1 MGMTGLILIRVSI
14 SSIFLLPLMAQPL
27 SLGIIIM
34 ISSLFLCVLT
44 ALTLSSWYAY
54 ILFLI
59 YVGGLLV
66 IFAYVA
72 ALSPNVLFRGGGPL
86 LFFMFM
92 SLVLLGLL
100 YFYPFPDLGV
110 ISSLHTASAAKTLK
124 SYGCQLVSEGS
135 AFILIGLGLILL
147 INLVAV

>member
-1 MGMTGLILIRVSI
+1 
-14 SSIFLLPLMAQPL
+14 MAQPL

-72 ALSPNVLFRGGGPL
+72 ALSPNILFTGGGPL
-86 LFFMFM
+86 IFFVT
-92 SLVLLGLL
+92 LALIRILTL
-100 YFYPFPDLGV
+100 YFLPLLDFR
-110 ISSLHTASAAKTLK
+110 SLELLSRGPTFKTLK
-124 SYGCQLVSEGS
+124 AYGAQLLSRES
-135 AFILIGLGLILL
+135 AFTLIRLGLILL
-147 INLVAV
+147 INLVVVVKVCFYQHSSLRPFN